1 MANKNFNTR
10 IQLKS
15 DTEANWDKATNF
27 IPLKGE
33 AIIYSADS
41 AHPFSRLKV
50 GDGVTVVSELP
61 FVGNE
66 DSQTNL
72 FVNMTMAEYEA
83 LSQEE
88 KMDDTIRF
96 ITDANLYPAY
106 SEANDIEY

>member
-10 IQLKS
+10 IQLKN
-15 DTEANWDKATNF
+15 DIETNWNKATNF

-41 AHPFSRLKV
+41 THPFSRLKI

-66 DSQTNL
+66 DSQTNSY
-72 FVNMTMAEYEA
+72 VSMTMAEYEA

-88 KMDDTIRF
+88 KMDDTVRF
-96 ITDANLYPAY
+96 ITDADSLPDAGGVGF
-106 SEANDIEY
+106 